1 MSNNIMMMSI
11 PELDKA
17 KRQLTAL
24 NEAHDTIY
32 LLAEKNGFSQAFQIV
47 LGDLVVEADKV
58 EIEILSIEKNYGG
71 NDGRY

>member
-1 MSNNIMMMSI
+1 MSNNIKMMSI

-32 LLAEKNGFSQAFQIV
+32 LLAKKNGYSQAFQIV

-58 EIEILSIEKNYGG
+58 EIEILSIEKNYVG
-71 NDGRY
+71 NNGKY